1 MMSGMFQQLEGIHY
15 TYYNN
20 NGTKKQRL
28 YVAENADDIPVIH
41 SNDTIYG
48 DIGTRFNPLK
58 GLKLVK
64 DEFSGGRWCSDADY
78 DAGIFAQTA
87 WSGAGQHTKECGYAW
102 LGACYG
108 QGVDGQPAVGKECV
122 CASVAGCSAYYDA
135 AGRSLYARNA
145 ATIGNVD
152 CAGGF
157 ALVSPQIQ

>member
-48 DIGTRFNPLK
+48 DIGTQFNPLK

-64 DEFSGGRWCSDADY
+64 DEFSGGGWCSDADY
-78 DAGIFAQTA
+78 DAGIFAHTE
-87 WSGAGQHTKECGYAW
+87 WSGAGQHTKEVAYDW

-108 QGVDGQPAVGKECV
+108 QGDGGQPAVGKECV
-122 CASVAGCSAYYDA
+122 CASVAGCGASGDA
-135 AGRSLYARNA
+135 AGRTLRAYYA
-145 ATIGNVD
+145 ATSVIGD
-152 CAGGF
+152 YAGGF
-157 ALVSPQIQ
+157 ALVSPQIK